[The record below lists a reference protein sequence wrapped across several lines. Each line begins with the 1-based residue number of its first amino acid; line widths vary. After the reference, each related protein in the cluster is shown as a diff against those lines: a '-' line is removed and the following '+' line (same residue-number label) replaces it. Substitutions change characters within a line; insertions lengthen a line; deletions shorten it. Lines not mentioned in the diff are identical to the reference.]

1 MARPYAPQAVLRQLP
16 LALIRTFLN
25 QNEIATGPDWDALV
39 EGDTRSLCQAW
50 TDLPP
55 GPREGVE
62 QMLRHVHD
70 MASDAGVR
78 ALIAEVL
85 FRGRDVADDLAALD
99 GHHAR
104 ALWVLINYA
113 PTFHTA
119 RQLLAAASPIGRFW
133 NLTTGFDGRPYDAS
147 RQALQDLRL
156 AVARLYREQGRGHRC
171 TLDPYERHGR
181 LYLFLYLDD
190 YTQTHVGHNDRGHLV
205 RYPLRPAFEVVYVYD
220 RAEGTLDQFTQG
232 DRRWRHTVRDLFCE
246 HVLHGDPP
254 VAAPGRRSYRLNGLI
269 DRTFPLGADPAAGV
283 HAVTVRKMRVGSV
296 GTPGRRVVLEAD
308 PDRAGDVY
316 DMLDAHF
323 PVAQF
328 PRDDLRVSLVTF
340 TVRYR
345 RAGEERERSLT
356 FDVSAPDA
364 CNLKSMPDD
373 QREVGE
379 RCLRQWGILEDGDG
393 DDPGDGFAGAD
404 RAA

>member
-1 MARPYAPQAVLRQLP
+1 MARVYAPQAVLRHLP
-16 LALIRTFLN
+16 LPLIRTFLN
-25 QNEIATGPDWDALV
+25 QNEIATGANWDALV

-50 TDLPP
+50 AELPP
-55 GPREGVE
+55 GPRECVE

-70 MASDAGVR
+70 MASDAGAR

-85 FRGRDVADDLAALD
+85 FRGRDIAEDLTALD

-104 ALWVLINYA
+104 ALWVYLNY
-113 PTFHTA
+113 PREFHVA

-147 RQALQDLRL
+147 PRAVQDLKL

-171 TLDPYERHGR
+171 TVDRYERHGC

-220 RAEGTLDQFTQG
+220 RAEGTLDQYTQG

-254 VAAPGRRSYRLNGLI
+254 LAAPGRRAYRLDGLI
-269 DRTFPLGADPAAGV
+269 DPTAPLPPDPAAGV
-283 HAVTVRKMRVGSV
+283 TAVTIRKLRVHSV
-296 GTPGRRVVLEAD
+296 WTPEQKVVLEAN
-308 PDRAGDVY
+308 PALVGNVY
-316 DMLDAHF
+316 HMLDTHF
-323 PVAQF
+323 PVRQF
-328 PRDDLRVSLVTF
+328 PRGDLRVTLVTF
-340 TVRYR
+340 TVRCR
-345 RAGEERERSLT
+345 PTGADRERTLT

-373 QREVGE
+373 PRAVGE
-379 RCLRQWGILEDGDG
+379 RCLRRWGILEDADG
-393 DDPGDGFAGAD
+393 DEIG
-404 RAA
+404 RAHV